1 MDDMALRVM
10 VVNKVNDYLDDL
22 CTNKFKEKIKSN
34 IDKLLDDDDL
44 RDFLYRKTQKAVEVM
59 CDKNTRP
66 ELHKII
72 RRLTRPQVIY
82 VNEATLVP
90 PQLLPLGVK
99 EVFISPVVSCIYFL
113 CKDDRI
119 VYIGQTINLQNRLGQ
134 HILTKGFDKVYY
146 MEVREDELNRIEAE
160 LISYY
165 DPELNRTGNMSE
177 TKTFHER
184 QRR

>member
-72 RRLTRPQVIY
+72 
-82 VNEATLVP
+82 
-90 PQLLPLGVK
+90 
-99 EVFISPVVSCIYFL
+99 
-113 CKDDRI
+113 
-119 VYIGQTINLQNRLGQ
+119 
-134 HILTKGFDKVYY
+134 
-146 MEVREDELNRIEAE
+146 ED
-160 LISYY
+160 
-165 DPELNRTGNMSE
+165 
-177 TKTFHER
+177 
-184 QRR
+184 